1 MLGQKT
7 SAQGDVVPQ
16 TCTLNTQGGGPE
28 QGLGLPE
35 QQAPCLE
42 RMPFKPLPTTWPF
55 AHLSRQT

>member
-1 MLGQKT
+1 MLSRKT

-16 TCTLNTQGGGPE
+16 TCTPNTQGGGPE
-28 QGLGLPE
+28 QGPGLRR

-42 RMPFKPLPTTWPF
+42 RMPFMPLPTTWPV